1 MNSDEFEDETLKQLN
16 DEGKLG
22 QLFET
27 LNFSINDLFFDNI
40 HKDQEMSH
48 IYVMAK
54 RIMKKLILKAS
65 EGDPDI
71 FIMNEHESYQILSSI
86 FTN

>member
-1 MNSDEFEDETLKQLN
+1 
-16 DEGKLG
+16 
-22 QLFET
+22 
-27 LNFSINDLFFDNI
+27 
-40 HKDQEMSH
+40 MSH